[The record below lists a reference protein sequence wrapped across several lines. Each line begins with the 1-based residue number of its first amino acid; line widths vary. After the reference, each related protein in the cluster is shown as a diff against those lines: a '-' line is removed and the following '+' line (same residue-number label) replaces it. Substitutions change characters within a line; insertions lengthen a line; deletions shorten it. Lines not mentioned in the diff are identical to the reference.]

1 MTVRRNEALI
11 VAMSTHI
18 AETRHTITRVAQQL
32 RERARVL
39 ADEHGLYG
47 SAAELR
53 RLADELDG
61 PEVQL

>member
-1 MTVRRNEALI
+1 MTMRRSEALI

-39 ADEHGLYG
+39 ADEHGLHG